1 MTEVI
6 NRNHYSDWHLLIYV
20 KCNELSF
27 ATPLRNDQTCE
38 LHRTAETLRGYF
50 RVFFFALR
58 LLWQMCRCFEI
69 FSWYLRNYACF
80 FLSNLKLSEHCPLG
94 CGFGMTDGCTQL

>member
-1 MTEVI
+1 MCQNSTIMTEVI

-38 LHRTAETLRGYF
+38 LRRTAETLRGYF
-50 RVFFFALR
+50 RVFFFFCSKVTVTNVPMFR
-58 LLWQMCRCFEI
+58 DILLVSEELC
-69 FSWYLRNYACF
+69 L
-80 FLSNLKLSEHCPLG
+80 FLFK
-94 CGFGMTDGCTQL
+94 